1 MTKILKTFKIAKA
14 DRLEI
19 NDIISSSKL
28 FNEKEWVLNMGLQFH
43 ETKYG
48 QIFFE
53 HQLPA
58 LIKAINRLAD
68 VGEKKVSVSP
78 VTDIKDDRG

>member
-1 MTKILKTFKIAKA
+1 
-14 DRLEI
+14 
-19 NDIISSSKL
+19 
-28 FNEKEWVLNMGLQFH
+28 MGLQFH

-48 QIFFE
+48 QIFSE

-68 VGEKKVSVSP
+68 VGEEMGALPITDVNCDKK
-78 VTDIKDDRG
+78 

>member
-1 MTKILKTFKIAKA
+1 
-14 DRLEI
+14 
-19 NDIISSSKL
+19 
-28 FNEKEWVLNMGLQFH
+28 MGLQFH

-68 VGEKKVSVSP
+68 VDEEMGALPITDVNCDKK
-78 VTDIKDDRG
+78 

>member
-1 MTKILKTFKIAKA
+1 
-14 DRLEI
+14 
-19 NDIISSSKL
+19 
-28 FNEKEWVLNMGLQFH
+28 MGLQFH

-68 VGEKKVSVSP
+68 VGEEMGALLITDVNCDKK
-78 VTDIKDDRG
+78 

>member
-1 MTKILKTFKIAKA
+1 
-14 DRLEI
+14 
-19 NDIISSSKL
+19 
-28 FNEKEWVLNMGLQFH
+28 MGLQFH

-68 VGEKKVSVSP
+68 VGEKMGALP

>member
-1 MTKILKTFKIAKA
+1 
-14 DRLEI
+14 
-19 NDIISSSKL
+19 
-28 FNEKEWVLNMGLQFH
+28 MGLQFH

-68 VGEKKVSVSP
+68 VGEKKLDTSP
-78 VTDIKDDRG
+78 VTEVNCNKK